1 MLLIAA
7 AIALQCQTVSGTY
20 AIYANHDLLH
30 IDGSSHLIEVTS
42 AKLDAQLERRGWEQT
57 VARGRF
63 TICGPAVA
71 ATLRLRKNDEVSLRS
86 WSGLRFIQ
94 KSAR

>member
-1 MLLIAA
+1 MLLLAS

-30 IDGSSHLIEVTS
+30 IDGSLHFVEVTS
-42 AKLDAQLERRGWEQT
+42 AKLDAELQRRGWENT

-63 TICGPAVA
+63 TICGPAVHA
-71 ATLRLRKNDEVSLRS
+71 PLELNRKDEVKLRS
-86 WSGLRFIQ
+86 WADLRFIS
-94 KSAR
+94 KE